1 MTRHESDRNTK
12 HSTNAGEK
20 RKKKNALVHGV
31 YASDLIFAWESRGD
45 FEKLHADICA
55 EFHPVGRMEE
65 ETVLDIAHWRWQK
78 QRIRKMWHAATLE
91 DPFVMEL
98 VQSEKKSYSGIRR
111 YLREETEGTHST
123 VRSLL
128 DIVSE
133 HAVRLTKVGRTMEKA
148 GYEKADIDA
157 AGSKINAILSAL
169 SEHIFPLIKTLQS
182 GPNAERTLGR
192 AYSPEYLEPILR
204 VEATID
210 ARIDKAI
217 RRLAMLKTYKG
228 LVEKV
233 PPRLPSFDDHSGSR
247 LLSPSGES
255 YPYK

>member
-12 HSTNAGEK
+12 NSTNAGKK
-20 RKKKNALVHGV
+20 RKKKNALTHGV
-31 YASDLIFAWESRGD
+31 YASDVILPWESRND
-45 FEKLHADICA
+45 FENLHAELCA
-55 EFHPVGRMEE
+55 EFNPTGQSEKL
-65 ETVLDIAHWRWQK
+65 TVFDLAHLYWQK
-78 QRIRKMWHAATLE
+78 QRIKKTWHAATLE

-111 YLREETEGTHST
+111 YLREEAGGTHSL

-133 HAVRLTKVGRTMEKA
+133 HAVRLAKVGRTMEKA